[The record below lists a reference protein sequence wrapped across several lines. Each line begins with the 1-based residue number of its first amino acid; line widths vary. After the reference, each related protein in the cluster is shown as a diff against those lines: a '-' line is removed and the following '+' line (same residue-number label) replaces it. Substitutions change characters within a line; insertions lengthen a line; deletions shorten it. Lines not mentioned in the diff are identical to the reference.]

1 MHVCTSPDYIFS
13 SEGNDCSVSQDIPVR
28 LMDTIGPLLNINPA
42 LVKSMALYKV
52 FLHRNLLYWERLLAP
67 YYETSEIED
76 HPLQAVCD
84 CLFNMGLFT
93 FISADS
99 PHALPE
105 FALCG
110 DDTDALIMSTK
121 TVVHQVQIIVR

>member
-1 MHVCTSPDYIFS
+1 MDAEVPLTNISP
-13 SEGNDCSVSQDIPVR
+13 P
-28 LMDTIGPLLNINPA
+28 
-42 LVKSMALYKV
+42 LVKSVALYKV
-52 FLHRNLLYWERLLAP
+52 FLHRNLLYWEKLLAP

-93 FISADS
+93 FVSTLS

-105 FALCG
+105 DALSR
-110 DDTDALIMSTK
+110 DDTDALIMSSK
-121 TVVHQVQIIVR
+121 TVVHQVQIVIR

>member
-1 MHVCTSPDYIFS
+1 MDAKVP
-13 SEGNDCSVSQDIPVR
+13 
-28 LMDTIGPLLNINPA
+28 LMNINLP
-42 LVKSMALYKV
+42 LVKSMVLYKV

-67 YYETSEIED
+67 YYSEMED

-93 FISADS
+93 FVSADS

-105 FALCG
+105 DALCCY
-110 DDTDALIMSTK
+110 DTDALIMNSK
-121 TVVHQVQIIVR
+121 TVVHQVQIVVR

>member
-1 MHVCTSPDYIFS
+1 MDAK
-13 SEGNDCSVSQDIPVR
+13 GL
-28 LMDTIGPLLNINPA
+28 LMNTNPP

-52 FLHRNLLYWERLLAP
+52 LLHRKLLYWERLLAP

-76 HPLQAVCD
+76 HPLLAVCD
-84 CLFNMGLFT
+84 CLFDMGLFT
-93 FISADS
+93 FVSADS

-105 FALCG
+105 DALCG
-110 DDTDALIMSTK
+110 DDTDALIMSSK